1 MTNPTDGTRR
11 HRPAPTSRPG
21 AARRF
26 EGAITEPA
34 DEPTDSTIEPVP
46 TRPPRPIL
54 IEIAAA
60 IMIIGGVTALLGV
73 VTGTLERGPD
83 SDAATPIIALIAA
96 LDVLTIVVG
105 ITIRAGRAWILA
117 LNVVAIEI
125 FLYLTALPN
134 AMAVLYTVLDA
145 IVLFALVRHKWW
157 FDWRPPE
164 EVDWQPPDEV
174 GA

>member
-1 MTNPTDGTRR
+1 MTSPTQGSRR
-11 HRPAPTSRPG
+11 HRPVPTSRPG
-21 AARRF
+21 ATRRF
-26 EGAITEPA
+26 EGAITEPP
-34 DEPTDSTIEPVP
+34 DEPTDSTVAPTPV
-46 TRPPRPIL
+46 RPRRPIL

-73 VTGTLERGPD
+73 VSGTLTRGPD
-83 SDAATPIIALIAA
+83 PDAATPIIALIVA

-105 ITIRAGRAWILA
+105 ITIRTGRAWILA

-125 FLYLTALPN
+125 FLYLTALPS

-145 IVLFALVRHKWW
+145 IVLFALIRHKWW

-164 EVDWQPPDEV
+164 EVDWRPPDEV